1 MNYPSLVA
9 RRPVK
14 RMQMDM
20 VVFKVELVRCYQM
33 FIVLL
38 ANCNPVEGHK
48 TKVMMGSH
56 HKVLSRLKYCI

>member
-1 MNYPSLVA
+1 
-9 RRPVK
+9 
-14 RMQMDM
+14 MQMDM